1 MSVDGEDDFDDGPI
15 SKEPEVS
22 LTRDV
27 LKRSVILILASLV
40 AGVFLVWIVRF
51 EFVLWAVSFV
61 LEFAILALGF
71 FAGEWVYKSIHKPT
85 PNGVRIAV
93 AIIIGFAVTVMALEL
108 TRSHKLIR
116 ISEEMWSSAD
126 DE

>member
-1 MSVDGEDDFDDGPI
+1 MYEDNYEPI
-15 SKEPEVS
+15 SEEPKVP
-22 LTRDV
+22 LTRDI
-27 LKRSVILILASLV
+27 LKRSIVLILGSLV

-61 LEFAILALGF
+61 LELSILALGWF
-71 FAGEWVYKSIHKPT
+71 VGQKVYKSIRKPT
-85 PNGVRIAV
+85 PSGVRLAV
-93 AIIIGFAVTVMALEL
+93 SIIIGFAIAVSAMEL

-116 ISEEMWSSAD
+116 ISEKMWANTD